1 MYCNYP
7 RKNFAK
13 YFYNTIKNGKHYAT
27 FFKDKEQEIYAI
39 YMSKNRLYY
48 YEGCPVLKVIDINT
62 LEKQEP
68 EFVWKL
74 FEQTLKELDVAE
86 DF

>member
-1 MYCNYP
+1 MYINFP
-7 RKNFAK
+7 RTSFPM
-13 YFYNTIKNGKHYAT
+13 YFKRFVDTGKHYAI
-27 FFKDKEQEIYAI
+27 FFKVDFQNTYAI
-39 YMSKNRLYY
+39 SMKSEPIDRYCGLH
-48 YEGCPVLKVIDINT
+48 VLKVIDLNT

-68 EFVWKL
+68 EFVWKV

>member
-7 RKNFAK
+7 RKTFAK
-13 YFYNTIKNGKHYAT
+13 YLHNTLDNGKHYAT
-27 FFKDKEQEIYAI
+27 FFKEKEDGIYAI
-39 YMSKNRLYY
+39 FMSKNRLYY
-48 YEGCPVLKVIDINT
+48 YEGCPVLKIIDLNT
-62 LEKQEP
+62 LDKQEP
-68 EFVWKL
+68 DFVWKV

>member
-1 MYCNYP
+1 MYSNYP

-13 YFYNTIKNGKHYAT
+13 YFNNTIKNGKHYAI
-27 FFKDKEQEIYAI
+27 FFKEKEYGIYAI

-68 EFVWKL
+68 DFVWKL

>member
-1 MYCNYP
+1 MYFQ
-7 RKNFAK
+7 RFID
-13 YFYNTIKNGKHYAT
+13 TGKHYAL
-27 FFKDKEQEIYAI
+27 FFKDNIQNTYAI
-39 YMSKNRLYY
+39 SMKAEPMDNYCGLS
-48 YEGCPVLKVIDINT
+48 VLKVIDIDT

>member
-1 MYCNYP
+1 MYINFP
-7 RKNFAK
+7 RKTFPMYLK
-13 YFYNTIKNGKHYAT
+13 HFIETGKHYAT

-74 FEQTLKELDVAE
+74 CEQTLKELDVAE

>member
-1 MYCNYP
+1 MSCNFP
-7 RKNFAK
+7 RKTFDK
-13 YFYNTIKNGKHYAT
+13 YFYNTIENGKHYAI
-27 FFKDKEQEIYAI
+27 FFKENEDGIYAI
-39 YMSKNRLYY
+39 FMSKEILYY

-62 LEKQEP
+62 LDKQEP
-68 EFVWKL
+68 DFVWKV

>member
-1 MYCNYP
+1 MYFQ
-7 RKNFAK
+7 RF
-13 YFYNTIKNGKHYAT
+13 TDTGKHYAI
-27 FFKDKEQEIYAI
+27 FFKDNVQNIYAI
-39 YMSKNRLYY
+39 SMNAEPIDNYCGL
-48 YEGCPVLKVIDINT
+48 PVLKVIDLNT

-68 EFVWKL
+68 EFVWKV